1 MSTDDKSWALV
12 KYREKRFDAGRD
24 KYVTEVFV
32 HVEKLSSL
40 DNPNTDAVAAR
51 DLTFEEACALQK
63 VFPVVEVNSMSTR
76 ALVLEELRPAL
87 EKIFDETYKEFE
99 DPK

>member
-1 MSTDDKSWALV
+1 MEEVDKGWALV

-40 DNPNTDAVAAR
+40 DHPNTDAVAAR

-63 VFPVVEVNSMSTR
+63 VFPVVEVYAQSTQAKMFEDLGR
-76 ALVLEELRPAL
+76 ELQKA
-87 EKIFDETYKEFE
+87 FDDAYKESE